1 MKSLGKRLLTSI
13 LTWIILKM
21 SSNEQAL
28 HGNAVV
34 SIFAQLVLLLS
45 GFRELLLLKKKIL
58 LFLDNTEKETYC
70 APCSRNNGM
79 NNQASFPSGTRKM
92 LHSCEH

>member
-1 MKSLGKRLLTSI
+1 
-13 LTWIILKM
+13 M
-21 SSNEQAL
+21 SSNEKAL

-34 SIFAQLVLLLS
+34 AIFAQLVFLLP
-45 GFRELLLLKKKIL
+45 GFKELLLLKKKIL
-58 LFLDNTEKETYC
+58 FFLDNTVKETYC
-70 APCSRNNGM
+70 APCFRNNGM